1 MDNPSNT
8 HFKHSNYIYVRML
21 NVDTPEKM
29 RLLRPS
35 SAWLSTLSSVSYV
48 PRFSMYNILYLQ
60 VLDDFFLKGEKKP
73 LLCKGPAQR
82 DWILDKR
89 VGPIKI
95 YEQM

>member
-35 SAWLSTLSSVSYV
+35 SA
-48 PRFSMYNILYLQ
+48 
-60 VLDDFFLKGEKKP
+60 
-73 LLCKGPAQR
+73 
-82 DWILDKR
+82 
-89 VGPIKI
+89 
-95 YEQM
+95 